1 MQFVLTGAHMSLSW
15 EPMLLLW
22 LVDEPA
28 LDAAIA
34 GRRWGA
40 ALIRAVP
47 PNVPHSR
54 TPTLLERGEELGVL
68 VAVMVP
74 LAAGV
79 CASSGF
85 IGLGAE
91 LRFS

>member
-1 MQFVLTGAHMSLSW
+1 MQLVLTGAHRSLSW
-15 EPMLLLW
+15 EPVLLLG

-34 GRRWGA
+34 GRIWGA
-40 ALIRAVP
+40 ALISAVP

-74 LAAGV
+74 FAAGV
-79 CASSGF
+79 LASSGF
-85 IGLGAE
+85 VGLGAE
-91 LRFS
+91 LRLS